1 MDAATY
7 MYLLSTDIWFENL
20 SHFAPYMRFCLDRL
34 QQINADPSGNTP
46 VNVRLPHL
54 MPAAAREATAVCV
67 VFVKLWQCVLCVTL
81 LQVPMPITLQP
92 TVAVQHA
99 SALFSEVQITSN
111 CSQFMPHAQQ
121 LSAVINAAGPHTQVL
136 PASRFKA

>member
-7 MYLLSTDIWFENL
+7 MYLLSTDIWFENM
-20 SHFAPYMRFCLDRL
+20 SHFAPDMRFCLDRL

-81 LQVPMPITLQP
+81 RQV
-92 TVAVQHA
+92 AR
-99 SALFSEVQITSN
+99 
-111 CSQFMPHAQQ
+111 
-121 LSAVINAAGPHTQVL
+121 GPY
-136 PASRFKA
+136 SRFMGSLHQRLVARLGVITARG